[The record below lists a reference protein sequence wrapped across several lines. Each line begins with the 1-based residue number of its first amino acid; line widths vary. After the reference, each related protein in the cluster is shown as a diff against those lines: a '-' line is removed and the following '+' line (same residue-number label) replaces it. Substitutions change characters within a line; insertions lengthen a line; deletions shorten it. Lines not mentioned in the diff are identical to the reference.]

1 MECSNCGGPV
11 EWKGPFSNLTHTE
24 CLNCGSVNSQV
35 VDEVDGCECED
46 LGSECSVCE
55 VEV

>member
-46 LGSECSVCE
+46 LGGVCSVCE